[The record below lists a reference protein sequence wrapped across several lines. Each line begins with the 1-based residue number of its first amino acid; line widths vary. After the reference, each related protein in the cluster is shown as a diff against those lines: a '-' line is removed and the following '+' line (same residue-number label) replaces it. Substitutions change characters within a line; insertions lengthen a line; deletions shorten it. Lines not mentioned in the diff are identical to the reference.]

1 MNYKKLGSAFFTL
14 LIIFG
19 LTSCGQ
25 KTEKEAGDASEE
37 LEAAE
42 PELKEQIE
50 EVVYEIP
57 SPSEIPTLL
66 ERTGAEYNGSLIN
79 PADKADSY
87 VSTNDKAAL
96 NLGVYATDIGYLVS
110 YDKAQDALTYIS
122 SSKKLSDNLGVTGAI
137 DSKLLKR
144 FEDNLSR
151 KDSLVILINSTI
163 DKTESYLKDDDRNQ
177 LAALVVAGSF
187 VEGLYISTGL
197 VKTYPTDILP
207 EDKRNLVLTPLID
220 VILKQEQSV
229 KDLSKMIDALDKS
242 GPVAELSTKLKA
254 LEADYEKL
262 NIEEQIKNN
271 RADLVLTDATLQ
283 EITSKVAEIRSMI
296 VE

>member
-1 MNYKKLGSAFFTL
+1 MNYKKLGTAILSV

-19 LTSCGQ
+19 MTSCGQ
-25 KTEKEAGDASEE
+25 KTEKEAEDASEE

-66 ERTGAEYNGSLIN
+66 ERTGAEYNGSLVN
-79 PADKADSY
+79 PQDKADSY
-87 VSTNDKAAL
+87 ASANDKAAL

-110 YDKAQDALTYIS
+110 YDKSQDALTYIA
-122 SSKKLSDNLGVTGAI
+122 SSKKLADNLGVTGAI
-137 DSKLLKR
+137 DSKLLSR
-144 FEDNLSR
+144 FENNLSR
-151 KDSLVILINSTI
+151 KDSLIILINSTI
-163 DKTESYLKDDDRNQ
+163 DKTESYLKDDERNQ

-220 VILKQEQSV
+220 VILKQEKSV
-229 KDLSKMIDALDKS
+229 KDLSKMLDALEKS
-242 GPVAELSTKLKA
+242 GPLAELSTKVKA

-262 NIEEQIKNN
+262 DIEEQIKNN
-271 RADLVLTDATLQ
+271 RADLALTDATLQ
-283 EITSKVAEIRSMI
+283 DITSKVAEIRNFI